1 MGIPSR
7 TSAPTPLASRL
18 RIRHQ
23 SAIPHNQQIVPKS
36 IRKRLERTTVRRL
49 AEAADGGAN
58 FPGDHPPPRFDV
70 AVLAVRVEVAA
81 YQLLC
86 SHVVHVLE
94 ASRGKECGRLALV
107 DSESERLA
115 AAAHFGEL
123 VRRPAQ
129 RAGTLHHR
137 AQCVI
142 E

>member
-70 AVLAVRVEVAA
+70 AVFAERIEVAA
-81 YQLLC
+81 SQLLY
-86 SHVVHVLE
+86 SHVDHSLE
-94 ASRGKECGRLALV
+94 RPRGKECGGLALL
-107 DSESERLA
+107 DPERERLGGGA
-115 AAAHFGEL
+115 PFCGF
-123 VRRPAQ
+123 V
-129 RAGTLHHR
+129 
-137 AQCVI
+137 CS
-142 E
+142 